1 MKTHVLLVICG
12 AICGV
17 LGSCSQSHRQPT
29 AVAQPLPDSV
39 PAALSLTIGDDK
51 PRDFILVPAGMFLMG
66 QPMTTGTV
74 IRKLHMYTFGAG
86 STGADYGDWANET
99 TIEHPFYLART
110 KITVAQYCQ
119 FLNEIEEPLRFV
131 VFNKWTRFRRNDE
144 GRFEPLAGLDETG
157 VCTVPWNGAVEYCRW
172 MSERTGRV
180 CRLPTEAEWEYAAR
194 GPENREYPWGDT
206 RDYHI
211 EYGYEVT
218 DPLEVGTNPANA
230 TPLGICDMIGRVGE
244 WCSDHYYQARNEVE
258 NEIEES
264 DPERA
269 KYRVQRGHK
278 LKAYQR
284 FMSSEGPEG
293 VMGGIYGFRVLIEL
307 KDP

>member
-17 LGSCSQSHRQPT
+17 LGSCSQSNRHPT

-51 PRDFILVPAGMFLMG
+51 PRDFILVPAGTFLMG
-66 QPMTTGTV
+66 QPKTAAARFV
-74 IRKLHMYTFGAG
+74 KFLSYTIIEF
-86 STGADYGDWANET
+86 TDYGGWARET
-99 TIEHPFYLART
+99 TIDRPFYLGRT

-119 FLNEIEEPLRFV
+119 FLNETEEPLRFV
-131 VFNKWTRFRRNDE
+131 VFNKWTRFHRNDE
-144 GRFEPLAGLDETG
+144 GRFEPLPGLGETA
-157 VCTVPWNGAVEYCRW
+157 VCTVSWDGAVEYCRW
-172 MSERTGRV
+172 MSNRTGRV

-194 GPENREYPWGDT
+194 GPENREYPWGNTWEYD
-206 RDYHI
+206 I
-211 EYGYEVT
+211 EYGYGGYP
-218 DPLEVGTNPANA
+218 DPPQAGAYPVNA
-230 TPLGICDMIGRVGE
+230 SPFGIRDMIGRVGE

-258 NEIEES
+258 DEIGES

-269 KYRVQRGHK
+269 KDRVQRGHE

-284 FMSSEGPEG
+284 FLGREGLDG
-293 VMGGIYGFRVLIEL
+293 VKGGLYGFRVLIEL
-307 KDP
+307 EDP